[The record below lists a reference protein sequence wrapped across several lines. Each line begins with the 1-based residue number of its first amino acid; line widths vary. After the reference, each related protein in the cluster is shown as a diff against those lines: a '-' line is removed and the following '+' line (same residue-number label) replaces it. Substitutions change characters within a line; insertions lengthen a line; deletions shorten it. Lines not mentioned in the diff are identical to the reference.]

1 MHDFKDCLFECLN
14 ENDSM
19 GIADI
24 EADDCNDTFRIS
36 MFDGT
41 AFEIKCSKVDGLCY
55 TLLYHKKNV

>member
-1 MHDFKDCLFECLN
+1 
-14 ENDSM
+14 M